1 MLVLAHS
8 VEQLHVGKGGEGTLA
23 ATVGEGQHRAQEIGR
38 RRLVDL
44 VRTLKT
50 LPQSQLERAEGQLP
64 IGIEVVA
71 MSLFRTVTGAAQVGV
86 TRSQTQLPVQTPIEF
101 ARGQRV
107 ADSIPLL
114 IRSKILFD
122 QIVNRLV

>member
-1 MLVLAHS
+1 
-8 VEQLHVGKGGEGTLA
+8 
-23 ATVGEGQHRAQEIGR
+23 
-38 RRLVDL
+38 
-44 VRTLKT
+44 
-50 LPQSQLERAEGQLP
+50 
-64 IGIEVVA
+64 